1 MSTSLFEVRAYALVL
16 AFFAAWGWSIAYD
29 LWGSASLWME
39 VLDCTFSCNATTVTG
54 FWDAVSLSAFLTAT
68 STLLAFVS
76 VVFGRSDR
84 DEVLSVEH

>member
-1 MSTSLFEVRAYALVL
+1 
-16 AFFAAWGWSIAYD
+16 
-29 LWGSASLWME
+29 ME